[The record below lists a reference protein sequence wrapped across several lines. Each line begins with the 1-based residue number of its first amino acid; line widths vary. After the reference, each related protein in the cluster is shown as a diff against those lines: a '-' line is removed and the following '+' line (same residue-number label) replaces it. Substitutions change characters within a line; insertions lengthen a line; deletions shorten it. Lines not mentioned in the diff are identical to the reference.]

1 MSRMWGSSLDHIL
14 EVGVVTAD
22 GEIRRA
28 NSSHN
33 PELLWVCF
41 EKGINFWPL
50 ETKHGTY

>member
-1 MSRMWGSSLDHIL
+1 MWGTSLDHII

-33 PELLWVCF
+33 EDLLWVRLSKEITSSPSLQTQQPC
-41 EKGINFWPL
+41 
-50 ETKHGTY
+50 